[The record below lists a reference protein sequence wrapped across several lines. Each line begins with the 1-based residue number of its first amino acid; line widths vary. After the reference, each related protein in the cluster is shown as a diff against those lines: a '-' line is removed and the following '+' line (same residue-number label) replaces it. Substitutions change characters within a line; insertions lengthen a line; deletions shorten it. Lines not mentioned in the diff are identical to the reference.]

1 MHPTPASAATT
12 GTAAL
17 RRVLPWLLLSLAL
30 HLPLLHWAPLE
41 RDSPFRQWQPF
52 HVLLVDQQAA
62 HGSKDKQPP
71 ARPEARTPLQR
82 PKATTTPTPSGK
94 AATATAHSTPDAI
107 HQAEEPQRV
116 DDVPAMATKL
126 TVAKKSSAASRPLG
140 RTSAASP
147 SSQEQQ
153 AGEEPTEQAL
163 LAEVQLAL
171 ARHFYYPRMA
181 MRRGWQGEVILAFQL
196 QADGTI
202 VNARIAQSS
211 GYSVLDRAAL
221 HALGKVNRIRNT
233 LRGNR
238 AMQLPVIYRLEG

>member
-1 MHPTPASAATT
+1 M
-12 GTAAL
+12 
-17 RRVLPWLLLSLAL
+17 
-30 HLPLLHWAPLE
+30 
-41 RDSPFRQWQPF
+41 
-52 HVLLVDQQAA
+52 
-62 HGSKDKQPP
+62 
-71 ARPEARTPLQR
+71 
-82 PKATTTPTPSGK
+82 
-94 AATATAHSTPDAI
+94 PDAI
-107 HQAEEPQRV
+107 HQAEAPQRV
-116 DDVPAMATKL
+116 DDVPATATKL
-126 TVAKKSSAASRPLG
+126 TVAKKNSAASSPLG
-140 RTSAASP
+140 WTSAVSP

-153 AGEEPTEQAL
+153 AGEEPTDQAL
-163 LAEVQLAL
+163 LAEVKLVL
-171 ARHFYYPRMA
+171 ARHFHYPRMA

>member
-17 RRVLPWLLLSLAL
+17 RRVLPWLLLSLAI
-30 HLPLLHWAPLE
+30 HLPLLHWAALE

-52 HVLLVDQQAA
+52 HVQLVEQQA
-62 HGSKDKQPP
+62 HGSRDKQPA
-71 ARPEARTPLQR
+71 ARPEASTPLRQ
-82 PKATTTPTPSGK
+82 PKTTTTPSAK
-94 AATATAHSTPDAI
+94 ARTATAHSMPGASP
-107 HQAEEPQRV
+107 QRAAPQRV
-116 DDVPAMATKL
+116 DDAAAMETKP
-126 TVAKKSSAASRPLG
+126 TVAAESRAASRPQG
-140 RTSAASP
+140 RASAASP
-147 SSQEQQ
+147 SSEEHK

-163 LAEVQLAL
+163 LTAVRLAL
-171 ARHFYYPRMA
+171 ARHFHYPRMA